1 MLLHL
6 FKSGENTVTF
16 KTVGGGDSEYVLFL
30 YLLIF
35 IFFSCWLLQC
45 NGIFWFVKAESQLTL
60 ATLLSAVGR
69 KNPIQPHIR
78 LKGIPLKEASFY
90 PSSESSGCQLY
101 LFFWLVTSH
110 LLLSSIPLW
119 GLQTRGQQ
127 TATELYHSQCTPLP
141 VVRVAIFPPQHLCW
155 LWRIPSV
162 SWIMN
167 ITFST
172 VSKFQPLEWW
182 TYFLDMYMEEPASQK
197 CFRHLTKRSP
207 PPQVMTVP
215 MAPLKATMP

>member
-1 MLLHL
+1 MLLRL
-6 FKSGENTVTF
+6 FKSGENTMTF
-16 KTVGGGDSEYVLFL
+16 KTVGGNLNMYCFYICWFSS
-30 YLLIF
+30 
-35 IFFSCWLLQC
+35 FFFYWLLQC

-69 KNPIQPHIR
+69 KNPIQPHIH

-101 LFFWLVTSH
+101 HFFWLVTSH
-110 LLLSSIPLW
+110 LLLSSIPLLGSPNQGTASRHW
-119 GLQTRGQQ
+119 VVSQSVHPSSRGQ
-127 TATELYHSQCTPLP
+127 
-141 VVRVAIFPPQHLCW
+141 VAFFPPQHLCW

-167 ITFST
+167 TTFST

-207 PPQVMTVP
+207 PTQVMTVP
-215 MAPLKATMP
+215 MAPLTAKMP